1 MGHLRHQ
8 VGLLTLRG
16 VAALVGAA
24 TFLGGCR
31 GAAAPGHPLAT
42 PLPVAVATEPAGE
55 DADDPAIWV
64 NRNHREASRVFA
76 TDKTAAPAGA
86 LVSYDLAGRV
96 RQRIE
101 GLDRPNNVD
110 VEYGFRL
117 GGQETDIAVVTERYQ
132 RRLRVF
138 RIGPDGGLL
147 DVSSPDGLRVFEGE
161 PGERGA
167 PMGVSLFRRGADG
180 AVFAI
185 VSRKEMPT
193 TGGLWQYRLEDDGH
207 GRVRAVKV
215 RELGTIEAGSEVE
228 AVVVDDAL
236 GFVYYA
242 EEPKALHK
250 WHADPGHP
258 QAAAE
263 LARLGTTGFR
273 GDREGLAVFGRADG
287 TGYLLATDQLPGV
300 SRYLVFRREGRAGA
314 PHDHSETFAVLEGG
328 ADATDGL
335 DVTTEPLGPLFPGG
349 LAVAM
354 NSRGRNFLFYRPEDL
369 GLTAKH

>member
-1 MGHLRHQ
+1 MGYPRHQ
-8 VGLLTLRG
+8 VGLLIFRQG
-16 VAALVGAA
+16 VALAGAA
-24 TFLGGCR
+24 ALLCGCR
-31 GAAAPGHPLAT
+31 GAAAPAAVPPT
-42 PLPVAVATEPAGE
+42 PLPVALATEPCGE

-64 NRNHREASRVFA
+64 NRASPTESRVFA
-76 TDKTAAPAGA
+76 TNKAAAPEGA
-86 LVSYDLAGRV
+86 LVAYTLEGRV
-96 RQRIE
+96 RQRVD

-110 VEYGFRL
+110 IEYGLRL
-117 GGQETDIAVVTERYQ
+117 GGQEADIAVVTERYQ

-193 TGGLWQYRLEDDGH
+193 TGGLWQYLLEDDGH

-215 RELGTIEAGSEVE
+215 RELGTIDAGSEVE

-242 EEPKALHK
+242 EEPKAIHK
-250 WHADPGHP
+250 WHADPDHP

-263 LARLGTTGFR
+263 LARLATTGFR

-300 SRYLVFRREGRAGA
+300 SRYLVFRREGKAGA
-314 PHDHSETFAVLEGG
+314 PHDHSETFAVLDGG

-369 GLTAKH
+369 GLAAKN